1 MRKHLGFSGIRQPK
15 VQAESANILRE
26 KTNDLLLKDAIQR
39 VPGQQKIIQPVLS
52 DPKERGGIWP
62 ILDLRVHMCIYI
74 YIYMCIYMKGWGFP
88 KALA

>member
-39 VPGQQKIIQPVLS
+39 VPAKDYSLYVLPNCKS
-52 DPKERGGIWP
+52 LWI
-62 ILDLRVHMCIYI
+62 
-74 YIYMCIYMKGWGFP
+74 
-88 KALA
+88 KASAK